1 MMDTRIYICTHKTFF
16 VPPVSG
22 YIPLHVGSALHPDL
36 GYQRDDEG
44 EEISAKNPNY
54 CELTGVYYIW
64 KNVRCDIVGICHYRR
79 YFAENGAYLSRE
91 RIEELLEDHDV
102 ILPVSGFSKYENLW
116 EHYKDQHVIGDLE
129 KTREVLLK
137 KYPEYVPAFDLCMQ
151 CNLLTTGNMMIAR
164 KQVFDAYCEWL
175 FDVLYEVEKIT
186 DLSGYDS
193 FQARLYGYLS
203 ERLLRVYMLMHEYRV
218 AETDFALINPDT
230 LFEEQKEAGVIRKY
244 TDLMLSDVITLY
256 QRGQMQDLIEDWPD
270 LDFEGRTPVF
280 LPGAI
285 DDDRKA
291 ALRAFLGEEPFFV
304 EEPILT
310 LPEPFQSLAKEEQTE
325 IYRASVLYHYGGF
338 WIGNGFEPVGTIDN
352 DIKKRIFS
360 TRRQKEVLIHQD
372 LRERRWDPDFLF
384 ARPGCFLMGFL
395 MNGLCYFRFKTKD
408 RMPAPLTDCVLDSAF
423 RNFEEARKLLE

>member
-1 MMDTRIYICTHKTFF
+1 MTDTRMYICTHKNF
-16 VPPVSG
+16 VEPPVPG
-22 YIPLHVGSALHPDL
+22 YIPLNVGSALRPDL

-44 EEISAKNPNY
+44 DQISAKNANY
-54 CELTGVYYIW
+54 CELTGIYYIW

-79 YFAENGAYLSRE
+79 YFAEKGCYLSCE
-91 RIEELLEDHDV
+91 RAEELLEKHDV
-102 ILPVSGFSKYENLW
+102 ILPASGFTKYKNLR
-116 EHYKDQHVIGDLE
+116 EHYADQHFIEDLE
-129 KTREVLLK
+129 KTREVLQK
-137 KYPEYVPAFDLCMQ
+137 KCPEYLPAFDHCMN
-151 CNLLTTGNMMIAR
+151 CNLFSMGNMIIAR
-164 KQVFDAYCEWL
+164 KPVFDAYCEWL
-175 FDVLYEVEKIT
+175 FDVLSEVEKET
-186 DLSGYDS
+186 DLSGYDA

-203 ERLLRVYMLMHEYRV
+203 ERLLRVYLLMHDYRV
-218 AETDFALINPDT
+218 AETEYALIDPDSVIR
-230 LFEEQKEAGVIRKY
+230 EQKEAELIRKF
-244 TDLMLSDVITLY
+244 TDLTLGDVITLY
-256 QRGQMQDLIEDWPD
+256 RRGQMQDLIDDWPD

-310 LPEPFQSLAKEEQTE
+310 LPEPFQSLPKEEQSE
-325 IYRASVLYHYGGF
+325 LYRASVLYHYGGF

-352 DIKKRIFS
+352 DISKRIFS